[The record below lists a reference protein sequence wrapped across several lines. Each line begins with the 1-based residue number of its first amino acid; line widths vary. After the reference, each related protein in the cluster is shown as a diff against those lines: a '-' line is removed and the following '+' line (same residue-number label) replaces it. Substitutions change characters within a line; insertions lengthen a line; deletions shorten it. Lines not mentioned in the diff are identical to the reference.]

1 MKVINIWNAP
11 FGEGNWELS
20 EETGKP
26 DGQLHLPGL
35 DTPGQ
40 DRCSDTRGGTSSSG
54 KVDSLQIGEL
64 AGHPKL
70 LVFSAL

>member
-35 DTPGQ
+35 DTPGVK
-40 DRCSDTRGGTSSSG
+40 TVVLTPG
-54 KVDSLQIGEL
+54 VAL
-64 AGHPKL
+64 APVARL
-70 LVFSAL
+70 TPCR